1 MCKQGSFELL
11 QQLRRRTKI
20 YPHPLSNPSI
30 EKKYS
35 NDGYSV
41 SSDAIFKL
49 QYASK
54 NGHKSKSCNINKLI
68 KTITYK

>member
-1 MCKQGSFELL
+1 ML
-11 QQLRRRTKI
+11 QQLRWRTKI
-20 YPHPLSNPSI
+20 NPHPLSNPSI

-49 QYASK
+49 QYESK
-54 NGHKSKSCNINKLI
+54 NGHKSKYFNINKHI